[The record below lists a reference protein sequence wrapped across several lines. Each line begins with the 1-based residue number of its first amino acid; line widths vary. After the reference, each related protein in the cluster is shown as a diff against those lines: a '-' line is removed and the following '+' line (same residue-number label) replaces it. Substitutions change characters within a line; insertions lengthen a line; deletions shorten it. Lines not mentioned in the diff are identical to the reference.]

1 MKTSL
6 IEKEEVLT
14 SSFFYFFKYKIM
26 REKLLFILGF
36 IIILSGCQN
45 STNNADIDP
54 ILGSRSELLEN
65 VTNNIIIP
73 AHENLKDEI
82 ANLKVKAQDFTNNPS
97 SLSFSKLRNAYVQT
111 YISWQ
116 SVEMFSIGKAEEIDY
131 VKSMNTYPCSP
142 VRINSNLESQS
153 YDLNQSNYP
162 SWTAQGLP
170 TLDYMLFGL
179 DLDSNLILDYYIGID
194 GIKYLDY
201 LNNVIT
207 QMETNTN
214 LVIEYWQ
221 TNKDNF
227 ISSDGNTA
235 VSSLNIL
242 TNDFI
247 YYYEKGL
254 RANKIGIPCGKWNGF
269 QIYEIGVEAYYK
281 ADISKTLAL
290 VSLNACKDFFIGKG
304 INSGVSGF
312 SYADLLSENG
322 DDNLSIA
329 LINALN
335 QAEIVISSLGDNFRT
350 QLLEENLSMLDAYD
364 ALQAVVPLL
373 KVQMLSALT
382 ITVDYEDS
390 DGD

>member
-1 MKTSL
+1 
-6 IEKEEVLT
+6 
-14 SSFFYFFKYKIM
+14 M
-26 REKLLFILGF
+26 REKLLFILSF
-36 IIILSGCQN
+36 IIILSACQN
-45 STNNADIDP
+45 STNNQDIDP

-73 AHENLKDEI
+73 SHDNLKNELI
-82 ANLKVKAQDFTNNPS
+82 NLYGKTQDFTSNPTALG
-97 SLSFSKLRNAYVQT
+97 LSELRNAYVQT
-111 YISWQ
+111 YIAWQ
-116 SVEMFSIGKAEEIDY
+116 PVEMFSIGKAEEIEY
-131 VKSMNTYPCSP
+131 AKTMNTYPCNTTQ
-142 VRINSNLESQS
+142 INNNIQSQS
-153 YDLNQSNYP
+153 YNLNEATWL
-162 SWTAQGLP
+162 SWSSQGLP
-170 TLDYMLFGL
+170 ALDYMLYGL
-179 DLDSNLILDYYIGID
+179 DLDSNMILDYYLGID

-201 LNNVIT
+201 LNDLIA

-214 LVIEYWQ
+214 LIIEYWQ

-254 RANKIGIPCGKWNGF
+254 RANKIGIPCGRWNGF
-269 QIYEIGVEAYYK
+269 QIREINVEAYYR
-281 ADISKTLAL
+281 ADISKTLSLA
-290 VSLNACKDFFIGKG
+290 SLNACKDFFIGNG

-322 DDNLSIA
+322 DGNLSVSI
-329 LINALN
+329 INALN
-335 QAEIVISSLGDNFRT
+335 QAETVMSSLDKNFRT
-350 QLLEENLSMLDAYD
+350 QLLQDNLSMLDAYD